1 MGAAQSVKGR
11 HYMGDAVWPTRTLV
25 EVRCLE
31 PRADFWPEL
40 LPEAVV
46 GGEHRRRC
54 AQPGGEGATVVW
66 YIEHTRQGTAYRG
79 RTWRAERGMI
89 DWWVRWT

>member
-1 MGAAQSVKGR
+1 MEERDPAGSRRPGAGDKLNTRQKGGGWGWGEVGAAQSVKGR

-40 LPEAVV
+40 LPEAVRRWRESTEV
-46 GGEHRRRC
+46 GVHNRVVRE
-54 AQPGGEGATVVW
+54 QP
-66 YIEHTRQGTAYRG
+66 
-79 RTWRAERGMI
+79 
-89 DWWVRWT
+89 